1 MGKQARCQDVGDQ
14 NTSGRL
20 PGGRLSRWLMAVL
33 LSVGMTGGSVIAMT
47 GQAAEPAGGEAS
59 GHISPPARTISQ
71 PLAAGELI
79 SQADLDT
86 LAGEVEAL
94 VQGKLDLDNRLNVEF
109 GRYEASRLRLE
120 DSKKSIRSETDEIL
134 QNNGSRTRLDSLFER
149 HEQLLQDEKKLS
161 EGLAATQEELAASQL
176 KLAGKQRDLERLQAS
191 YAAQQ
196 RELALR
202 RVQEV
207 ARHLERDMSFR
218 ETISFKCATS
228 KSLSTCLN
236 EYPLESRI
244 QGWIEEH
251 YQHALSRE
259 LSELDVQVQLSPDW
273 YTTRFTREFADATM
287 SLQGAVTADVE
298 VRAQVAPRKMM
309 ACSLIGASAEL
320 CETHSVSLIVRSNKY
335 GDQVLVNKKP
345 YGSTP
350 LSLMLEPG
358 VYNVEVRYQGLTQKR
373 TLTLDEN
380 RHINFVF

>member
-1 MGKQARCQDVGDQ
+1 
-14 NTSGRL
+14 
-20 PGGRLSRWLMAVL
+20 MAVL

-47 GQAAEPAGGEAS
+47 GQAAEPASGEAS

-161 EGLAATQEELAASQL
+161 EGLAAIQEELAASQL

-202 RVQEV
+202 RV
-207 ARHLERDMSFR
+207 
-218 ETISFKCATS
+218 
-228 KSLSTCLN
+228 
-236 EYPLESRI
+236 
-244 QGWIEEH
+244 
-251 YQHALSRE
+251 
-259 LSELDVQVQLSPDW
+259 
-273 YTTRFTREFADATM
+273 
-287 SLQGAVTADVE
+287 
-298 VRAQVAPRKMM
+298 
-309 ACSLIGASAEL
+309 
-320 CETHSVSLIVRSNKY
+320 
-335 GDQVLVNKKP
+335 
-345 YGSTP
+345 
-350 LSLMLEPG
+350 
-358 VYNVEVRYQGLTQKR
+358 
-373 TLTLDEN
+373 
-380 RHINFVF
+380 

>member
-1 MGKQARCQDVGDQ
+1 MGKQAHCQDIGGQ
-14 NTSGRL
+14 TTSSRL
-20 PGGRLSRWLMAVL
+20 LGGRVSRWLLVAL
-33 LSVGMTGGSVIAMT
+33 LSVGVTGGSVVAMT
-47 GQAAEPAGGEAS
+47 GQAAEPASVEGAGPVS
-59 GHISPPARTISQ
+59 SPARTITLPVDGQ
-71 PLAAGELI
+71 LI

-86 LAGEVEAL
+86 LASEVETLA
-94 VQGKLDLDNRLNVEF
+94 QSKLDLDNRLNVEF

-120 DSKKSIRSETDEIL
+120 DSKKSIRSETEEIL
-134 QNNGSRTRLDSLFER
+134 QNNGLRKRLDSLFEH

-161 EGLAATQEELAASQL
+161 EGLAVIQEELAARQL
-176 KLAGKQRDLERLQAS
+176 QLTGKQRDLERLQAS

-196 RELALR
+196 REQALR
-202 RVQEV
+202 QVQDV
-207 ARHLERDMSFR
+207 ARHLERDLSFR
-218 ETISFKCATS
+218 ETIGFKCVTS

-244 QGWIEEH
+244 HGWIEEH
-251 YQHALSRE
+251 YQQALSGA

-273 YTTRFTREFADATM
+273 YTSRFTRKFADASM
-287 SLQGAVTADVE
+287 SLQGAVTAEVE
-298 VRAQVAPRKMM
+298 VNAEIVPRKMM
-309 ACSLIGASAEL
+309 ACALTGASAEL

-350 LSLMLEPG
+350 VSLMLEPG